1 MYELLFEKTAI
12 FFAYWHLPAMKK
24 SLYFK
29 SICFSG
35 SAIVEVQ
42 KE

>member
-1 MYELLFEKTAI
+1 MYELLFEKNGN
-12 FFAYWHLPAMKK
+12 FFAFWHLPAMKK